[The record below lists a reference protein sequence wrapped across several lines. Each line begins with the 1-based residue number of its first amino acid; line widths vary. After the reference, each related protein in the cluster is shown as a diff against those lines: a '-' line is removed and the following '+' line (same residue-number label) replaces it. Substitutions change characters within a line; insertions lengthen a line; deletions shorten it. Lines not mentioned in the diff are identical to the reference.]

1 MASPFSL
8 YFILFSSTGS
18 SRDSSIWQPP
28 WGTYD
33 HEDFCETLS
42 TVLGLVDVVIWLP
55 RSRQEAH
62 GTYQASGRLRTPAAT
77 TGTGPHRHL
86 LRHELVS
93 AVYKGLIAD
102 TLPIHRRVQARTRF
116 DAHVD
121 AKSLHA

>member
-42 TVLGLVDVVIWLP
+42 TVLGELFIRPLA
-55 RSRQEAH
+55 RAN
-62 GTYQASGRLRTPAAT
+62 AS
-77 TGTGPHRHL
+77 
-86 LRHELVS
+86 S
-93 AVYKGLIAD
+93 
-102 TLPIHRRVQARTRF
+102 
-116 DAHVD
+116 
-121 AKSLHA
+121 